1 MTSNVLSQRKGT
13 TMSTMTTRRGFLA
26 DVGRGTLVATVGS
39 STAIDL
45 GLADAAAADT
55 PEPERLTFGELE
67 GLVALMQ
74 ETPADRIVPA
84 VIAELK
90 RGTEP
95 QRLVTAAALANA
107 RTFGGED
114 YVGFHTM
121 MALAPAFHMSREL
134 PEARRPLPIVKVLYR
149 NTSRIQESGGRSHEV
164 LRRIDARNAVA
175 RPAGRRNPS

>member
-1 MTSNVLSQRKGT
+1 M
-13 TMSTMTTRRGFLA
+13 
-26 DVGRGTLVATVGS
+26 GRGTLIAAVGS
-39 STAIDL
+39 STAADL
-45 GLADAAAADT
+45 GLATAAAAEG
-55 PEPERLTFGELE
+55 PAPARLTFGELE

-84 VIAELK
+84 VIDELK

-95 QRLVTAAALANA
+95 RRLVAAAALANA

-134 PEARRPLPIVKVLYR
+134 PEARQPLPIVKVLYR
-149 NTSRIQESGGRSHEV
+149 NTSRIQESGGRAHEV
-164 LRRIDARNAVA
+164 LHPVVPRELVSGPGREA
-175 RPAGRRNPS
+175 RPCASKCAART